1 MPINTLRWNRLR
13 YTLLAPVYDLI
24 AGVVVGDF
32 QVQRQRS
39 LQLLDAKAG
48 ERVLI
53 VGCGTGADLPYF
65 AAGVEIT
72 AVDLTPAMVD
82 RARTRAA
89 QLGREVDARV
99 MDAQALALADA
110 SFDAVVLHL
119 VLAVV
124 PDPTAAIREAARVL
138 RPGGRAVVFDKW
150 VPDHRAPSLLR
161 RAGNLL
167 TNAVATDI
175 TRRLGP
181 LVAAT
186 PLRVEHAEPAGRG
199 GFFSITL
206 LRKP

>member
-13 YTLLAPVYDLI
+13 YTLLAPVYDLFTGI
-24 AGVVVGDF
+24 ADF

-39 LQLLDAKAG
+39 LALLDAKPG
-48 ERVLI
+48 ERVLV
-53 VGCGTGADLPYF
+53 VGCGTGADLPYI
-65 AAGVEIT
+65 AAGVEVT

-82 RARTRAA
+82 RTRTRAA
-89 QLGREVDARV
+89 ALGREVDARV
-99 MDAQALALADA
+99 MDAQALAIPDA

-124 PDPTAAIREAARVL
+124 PDPVAAIREAARVL

-150 VPDHRAPSLLR
+150 VPDGRAPSLLR
-161 RAGNLL
+161 RAGTLL

-181 LVAAT
+181 LVAETAF
-186 PLRVEHAEPAGRG
+186 RVEHGEPAGRG

>member
-13 YTLLAPVYDLI
+13 YTLLAPVYDLFTGI
-24 AGVVVGDF
+24 ADF

-65 AAGVEIT
+65 AAGVEVT

-82 RARTRAA
+82 RTRTRAA
-89 QLGREVDARV
+89 ELGREVDARV
-99 MDAQALALADA
+99 MDAQALAIPDA

-119 VLAVV
+119 ILAVV
-124 PDPTAAIREAARVL
+124 PEPVAAIREAARVL

-150 VPDHRAPSLLR
+150 VPDDRAPSLLR

-186 PLRVEHAEPAGRG
+186 PLRVEHHEPAGRG
-199 GFFSITL
+199 GFFGITL